1 MTILLYAGTLLL
13 EHAGSKEANSTDMT
27 TALRWAQNLS
37 NVEAKIATLG
47 AEQDEESASLVFDSY
62 TDLTN

>member
-1 MTILLYAGTLLL
+1 
-13 EHAGSKEANSTDMT
+13 MT

-62 TDLTN
+62 TDLTNWKKWIEWVWKNVGLI